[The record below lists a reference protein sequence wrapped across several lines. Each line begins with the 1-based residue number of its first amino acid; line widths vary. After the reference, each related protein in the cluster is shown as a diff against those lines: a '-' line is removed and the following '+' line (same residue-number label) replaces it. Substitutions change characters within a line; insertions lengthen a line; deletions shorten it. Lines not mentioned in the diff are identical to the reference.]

1 MDALSIYHTFD
12 DLFPT
17 RFEFMVIY
25 HLHSMDR
32 LEGFQYNEIKLAIR
46 ETARLPF
53 WGDAKEPQVEKTLK
67 SLLRSFLERPPG
79 KAGFYMLTPHA
90 VKIIEIV
97 LHRIDNPYLNFPL
110 KKTFEDYFALPED
123 AESDIAHLEKWHRL
137 GFQDN
142 ARKVVLSHLE
152 GLKQAVE
159 DAIKDLN
166 LILEADHLSAV
177 QMLER
182 FTGHFLNLSM
192 QARQITE
199 AIKMKTDVYYRLRD
213 IADAI
218 HKKTSLRTS
227 EQHIAL
233 EDWKKAEAIKGNVN
247 AFFERVDQQLDLINT
262 KMAFATTK
270 ITELQ
275 ESFKAQSHFKM
286 KLKKTLAW
294 LLENSKPDLKVWLRL
309 PEQFPAK
316 ERVFQRFQFHTLR
329 YYDLGF
335 LKKASPVDIVL
346 DNAYEISQRDAFEQE
361 LKEQIMIQHQV
372 ESWQQKLN
380 VDGHL
385 NVSEEMLL
393 LMEKLPES
401 ISLSVQAGYELIRN
415 LGDNATLS
423 IQNELHSNQ
432 TNTLHLWKTTVQNN
446 QNTIS

>member
-1 MDALSIYHTFD
+1 MDAVSICHTFD

-17 RFEFMVIY
+17 QFEFMVIY
-25 HLHSMDR
+25 HLHCMDR
-32 LEGFQYNEIKLAIR
+32 VEGFQYNEIKLAIR
-46 ETARLPF
+46 ETAKLPF

-67 SLLRSFLERPPG
+67 NLLRSFLERPPD
-79 KAGFYMLTPHA
+79 KVGFYLLTPHA

-97 LHRIDNPYLNFPL
+97 LHRIDNPYLRFPL

-123 AESDIAHLEKWHRL
+123 AGCDIAHLEKWYRL

-142 ARKVVLSHLE
+142 AQKVVLSHLE
-152 GLKQAVE
+152 GLKLAVE

-166 LILEADHLSAV
+166 LVLEADHLSAI

-182 FTGHFLNLSM
+182 FTNHFLNLSM

-199 AIKMKTDVYYRLRD
+199 AIKMKTDTYYRLRD
-213 IADAI
+213 IADAFHQKI
-218 HKKTSLRTS
+218 SFGTN
-227 EQHIAL
+227 EQSITQD
-233 EDWKKAEAIKGNVN
+233 DWNKVELIKGNVN

-262 KMAFATTK
+262 KMAFASTK

-294 LLENSKPDLKVWLRL
+294 LLENSKPDLKGWVRL
-309 PEQFPAK
+309 PAQFPAK

-335 LKKASPVDIVL
+335 LKKALPVDIVL
-346 DNAYEISQRDAFEQE
+346 DDAYEIAQRDAFEQE

-372 ESWQQKLN
+372 ESWQQKLT
-380 VDGHL
+380 VDGL
-385 NVSEEMLL
+385 VNVSEEMLL
-393 LMEKLPES
+393 LMEKMPDS

-415 LGDNATLS
+415 LGDNVTLS
-423 IQNELHSNQ
+423 IQNELHSNH
-432 TNTLHLWKTTVQNN
+432 TKTLHLWKTTVQNN